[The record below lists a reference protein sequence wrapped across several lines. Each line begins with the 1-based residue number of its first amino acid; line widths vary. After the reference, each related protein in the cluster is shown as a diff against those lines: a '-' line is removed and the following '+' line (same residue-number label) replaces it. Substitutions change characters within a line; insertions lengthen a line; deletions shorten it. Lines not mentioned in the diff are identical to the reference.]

1 MLCLVLGTA
10 WLGAGHA
17 QGLQTWIDELAAYR
31 TLEQTVQS
39 GYHLATTGLGQ
50 IGDAKGAEYQLHA
63 VFFGSLDSVS
73 GAVANDPEL
82 SALVGRLGALIQTLN
97 TQLDYWRRQPA
108 SDQP

>member
-1 MLCLVLGTA
+1 MLCLFLGLA
-10 WLGAGHA
+10 WWCVGRA

-50 IGDAKGAEYQLHA
+50 IGDAKEAEYQLHA
-63 VFFGSLDSVS
+63 GFFGSLDSVS
-73 GAVANDPEL
+73 VAVATDPAL
-82 SALVGRLGALIQTLN
+82 SALLGRLGALIQTLN
-97 TQLDYWRRQPA
+97 TQLAYWRRQPA